1 MEAAFGLALR
11 RDLPR
16 AVLVRRLLY
25 RAKTS
30 LFSLP
35 PYGWRLGN
43 RGGTAPATPPD
54 TWPGD
59 PNNGLALSEGRFTF
73 QGRCLVDP
81 RPLWRAL
88 GADEAWLAEL
98 NSFEWLRDLKAL
110 GGDQARRAA
119 RERVSSWLQEEA
131 AWSPLVWHPV
141 VLSRRLIAWLGHFE
155 FFAATAEPELQQQI
169 TIQIRRQA
177 RHLARLLPA
186 GLMGYD
192 LLLAAKALILVG
204 AGLSEGAPWLK
215 QGLALLSQE
224 LPLQILPD
232 GGHAERCPERQ
243 LQLLCDLVD
252 LRGALFSA
260 GQEPPSQL
268 TDALQQMAPLLRL
281 WQAGDGGLALFN
293 GGQPTGQTLVE
304 LALQRAGQLSKPL
317 LSAPYSGFQ
326 RLQAGRTLV
335 LVDAGRPPGPGY
347 DERAHAGTL
356 SFELS
361 SGPERLIVNCGA
373 APGQAAWQD
382 LVRTTAAH
390 STLTLADHNSSE
402 LRAGGGFG
410 KRRASASCRR
420 QEAEGDLWLDMAH
433 DGYQT
438 GFGATHQRRLF
449 LERSGEDFRGE
460 DGLTGG
466 KAGTAF
472 AIRFHLHPDVQASLA
487 QGGGAALLRTP
498 RGEGWRLRCKG
509 AEVVLEPS
517 VYLADGEVR
526 RSAQVVLSG
535 VTGGRETQVLWGLQ
549 RETKGRR

>member
-16 AVLVRRLLY
+16 AVLARRFFYHAKKTLY
-25 RAKTS
+25 G
-30 LFSLP
+30 LP

-59 PNNGLALSEGRFTF
+59 ASSGQALSERRFTF
-73 QGRCLVDP
+73 QGRMLADP

-88 GADEAWLAEL
+88 GAEEAWLAEL

-110 GGDQARRAA
+110 GGDQARRVA
-119 RERVSSWLQEEA
+119 RELVADWIAQESS
-131 AWSPLVWHPV
+131 WSPLVWHPV

-169 TIQIRRQA
+169 IVQLRRQA
-177 RHLARLLPA
+177 RHLAGLLPA

-192 LLLAAKALILVG
+192 LLVAAKALILVG
-204 AGLSEGAPWLK
+204 AGLSEGAAWLK

-232 GGHAERCPERQ
+232 GGHAERCPLRQ
-243 LQLLCDLVD
+243 LELLCDLVE
-252 LRGALFSA
+252 LRGALYSA

-268 TDALQQMAPLLRL
+268 SDALQQMGPMLRL

-293 GGQPTGQTLVE
+293 GSLPGGQALVE
-304 LALQRAGQLSKPL
+304 LALQRAGNGPRPL
-317 LSAPYSGFQ
+317 TSAPYSGFQ

-335 LVDAGRPPGPGY
+335 LVDAGRPPAPGY

-356 SFELS
+356 AFELS
-361 SGPERLIVNCGA
+361 SGPERVIVNCGA
-373 APGQAAWQD
+373 APGQASWQD

-433 DGYQT
+433 DGYQAP
-438 GFGATHQRRLF
+438 FGVTHQRRLF

-460 DGLTGG
+460 DSLSG
-466 KAGTAF
+466 KAGLAF
-472 AIRFHLHPDVQASLA
+472 AIRFHLHPEVQASLA

-509 AEVVLEPS
+509 AEVALEPS
-517 VYLADGEVR
+517 VYLAEGDAR
-526 RSAQVVLSG
+526 RSAQVVLTG
-535 VTGGRETQVLWGLQ
+535 VTGGKETQVLWGLQ